1 MASDVQ
7 STLAQQKLN
16 DYGSLVIIVAVS
28 YDYCLTLSREVTYIW
43 KRPWTWVSALF
54 LFIRYAGYI
63 SVLAAALIGSTF
75 IPGPVKVRRCSTLS
89 RQSLTQTMQTYWI
102 TSDLWV
108 FPNVSLNLAKFT
120 YIEGGIVYR
129 LGTWAYPI
137 FWAGADMVMILR
149 VYAMYNRSRII
160 LGVLLVMY
168 IAELVMLFVSSSIY
182 SDPNYVI
189 VSIGQLL
196 DISVCT
202 IGFSAQT
209 WNNVSTISQFILGT
223 VMCILVAAKF
233 ARHSLQMYQ
242 TTRKWEMNIYMRL
255 LIRDSLLYFLV
266 TLFYSLV
273 NMLGI
278 LGIIPLGWVTQVLMA
293 ATNVPL
299 YTLTPRFVMN
309 VRELYALDSEGLRDR
324 DIDTGFGLSSGT
336 RRVGGST
343 TFGTMVFAEAG
354 GIGGLDES
362 EEIAIVEERAEQS
375 K

>member
-1 MASDVQ
+1 M
-7 STLAQQKLN
+7 
-16 DYGSLVIIVAVS
+16 
-28 YDYCLTLSREVTYIW
+28 
-43 KRPWTWVSALF
+43 
-54 LFIRYAGYI
+54 I
-63 SVLAAALIGSTF
+63 S
-75 IPGPVKVRRCSTLS
+75 
-89 RQSLTQTMQTYWI
+89 
-102 TSDLWV
+102 
-108 FPNVSLNLAKFT
+108 
-120 YIEGGIVYR
+120 
-129 LGTWAYPI
+129 
-137 FWAGADMVMILR
+137 
-149 VYAMYNRSRII
+149 
-160 LGVLLVMY
+160 
-168 IAELVMLFVSSSIY
+168 
-182 SDPNYVI
+182 
-189 VSIGQLL
+189 
-196 DISVCT
+196 
-202 IGFSAQT
+202 
-209 WNNVSTISQFILGT
+209 
-223 VMCILVAAKF
+223 
-233 ARHSLQMYQ
+233 
-242 TTRKWEMNIYMRL
+242 
-255 LIRDSLLYFLV
+255 